1 VLEFIWARPNES
13 GIVYCASRKSTDALA
28 KKLTNDGIKAA
39 PYHAG
44 MESRERTRNQEAFLR
59 DDARVIT
66 ATIAF
71 GMGINK
77 PNVRFVIHHDLP
89 KNIEGYYQETGRA
102 GRDGLPSECVLLFS
116 VGDVVK
122 QRRFIEEKGESE
134 QRIAHEQL
142 RTMVAYAET
151 RHCRRATLLRY
162 FGEEFSQSSCN
173 GCDNCLEP
181 RETFDGTI
189 PAQKFLSCVHRVQA
203 RQGFGFGL
211 NHIVE
216 VLIGGTNDAIKKRGH
231 DQLSTFGVGADLKRE
246 QWQRIGRELLRLGLV
261 EAAPGKFA
269 TLSVT
274 NAGMMALRQR
284 TPITLTKPI
293 ESPAKKVRTPRV
305 GEIECDDKL
314 FERLR
319 ALRRKIADE
328 RDVPAYIIFS
338 DATLRQMAQACP
350 QSKSEFAQIAG
361 VGQQKL
367 KEFAEPFLAE
377 IGEHLR
383 SDLAMA
389 ASSRTF

>member
-1 VLEFIWARPNES
+1 
-13 GIVYCASRKSTDALA
+13 
-28 KKLTNDGIKAA
+28 
-39 PYHAG
+39 
-44 MESRERTRNQEAFLR
+44 
-59 DDARVIT
+59 
-66 ATIAF
+66 
-71 GMGINK
+71 
-77 PNVRFVIHHDLP
+77 
-89 KNIEGYYQETGRA
+89 
-102 GRDGLPSECVLLFS
+102 VLLFS

-122 QRRFIEEKGESE
+122 QRRFIEEKSESE

-142 RTMVAYAET
+142 RTMVGYAET
-151 RHCRRATLLRY
+151 RHCRRTTLLRY
-162 FGEEFSQSSCN
+162 FGEDFSQSSCN

-203 RQGFGFGL
+203 KQGFGFGL

-231 DQLSTFGVGADLKRE
+231 DQLSTFGIGADLKRE
-246 QWQRIGRELLRLGLV
+246 QWQRIGRELLRLGLL

-274 NAGMMALRQR
+274 NAGMMALRKR
-284 TPITLTKPI
+284 TQITLTKPI
-293 ESPAKKVRTPRV
+293 EAPAKKVRIQRV
-305 GEIECDDKL
+305 GEIECDEEL

>member
-1 VLEFIWARPNES
+1 
-13 GIVYCASRKSTDALA
+13 
-28 KKLTNDGIKAA
+28 
-39 PYHAG
+39 
-44 MESRERTRNQEAFLR
+44 MESRERSRNQEAFLR

-122 QRRFIEEKGESE
+122 QRRFIEEKSESE

-142 RTMVAYAET
+142 RTMIGYAET
-151 RHCRRATLLRY
+151 RHCRRATLLHY
-162 FGEEFSQSSCN
+162 FGERFSQTCN

-189 PAQKFLSCVHRVQA
+189 AAQKFLSCVHRVQA
-203 RQGFGFGL
+203 RHGFGFGL

-231 DQLSTFGVGADLKRE
+231 DQLSTFGIGADLKRE
-246 QWQRIGRELLRLGLV
+246 QWQKIGRELLRLGLL

-274 NAGMMALRQR
+274 DAGMMALRKR

-293 ESPAKKVRTPRV
+293 ESPAKKVRTPRA
-305 GEIECDDKL
+305 GEIECDEEL

-319 ALRRKIADE
+319 ALRRKIEDE

-338 DATLRQMAQACP
+338 DATLREMARACP
-350 QSKSEFAQIAG
+350 QTKSEFAQIAG

-367 KEFAEPFLAE
+367 KEFAEPFLAQ
-377 IGEHLR
+377 ISDHLR
-383 SDLAMA
+383 ADVAMT
-389 ASSRTF
+389 SSPRM